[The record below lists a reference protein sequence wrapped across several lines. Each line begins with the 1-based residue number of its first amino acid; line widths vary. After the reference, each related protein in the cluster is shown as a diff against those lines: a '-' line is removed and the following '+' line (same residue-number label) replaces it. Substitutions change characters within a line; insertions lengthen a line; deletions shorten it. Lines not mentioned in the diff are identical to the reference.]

1 MRHEKLAPNLAEEIA
16 DKLDGRTQDVR
27 EAVRV
32 ARLSPQLGV
41 EKAIRLLLLA

>member
-1 MRHEKLAPNLAEEIA
+1 VRHEKLAPNLAEEIA